1 MTAPQETWR
10 VWKQEDGR
18 WRWTWEGPEGETLFS
33 AHTFSSPDEAEE
45 SVRAAYP
52 NLLGTVEG
60 RTVVTRVTG
69 VRGRTLLLVGGCV
82 IAAVLARR
90 LAAKRSDRD

>member
-1 MTAPQETWR
+1 MTPARETWR
-10 VWKQEDGR
+10 VWKQEDAR
-18 WRWTWEGPEGETLFS
+18 WRWAWEGPKGETLFS

-69 VRGRTLLLVGGCV
+69 VRGRTPLLVGGCLV
-82 IAAVLARR
+82 AVVLARR
-90 LAAKRSDRD
+90 LSMKRANRG